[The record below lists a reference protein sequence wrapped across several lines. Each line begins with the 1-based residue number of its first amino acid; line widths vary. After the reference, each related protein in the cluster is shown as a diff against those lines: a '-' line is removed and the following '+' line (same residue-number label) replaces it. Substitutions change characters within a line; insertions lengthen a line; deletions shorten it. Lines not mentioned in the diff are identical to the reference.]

1 MSDLF
6 QNISDIFFAQKET
19 LVFKQLQR
27 RVFYRKMN
35 KSGNVNAHLCTQG
48 MPEMSALF
56 IYAASACGAGFYVE
70 KRLVSGDF

>member
-35 KSGNVNAHLCTQG
+35 KNGNVNACLCTQG
-48 MPEMSALF
+48 MPEMSALC
-56 IYAASACGAGFYVE
+56 IYAASACGAGFYAD